1 MITSKQVIQALKRF
15 GFVEHRQKG
24 SHMFMQS
31 KTTPMRV
38 VCVPVHSKDIKKGTL
53 KAILKQAGLDTEKF
67 TELL

>member
-1 MITSKQVIQALKRF
+1 
-15 GFVEHRQKG
+15 
-24 SHMFMQS
+24 MFMQS